1 MSSHEE
7 VVQAMQ
13 ESLGPY
19 IRPREEASHIRRVL
33 AVYLDSCLEDASATV
48 PLALVE
54 PGKPASSAA
63 SRSLHREYIE
73 ALNANLKARKEYR
86 RSYQENVSSR
96 AEGLAVELPK
106 LDHLEEHLA
115 TISLR
120 KKQERLQAV
129 EKHLELLKQKPAASP
144 DFLDPEEIF
153 RDSRPLPDV
162 LRDVVTALTIN
173 NAPSTTHLKQLI
185 DQLEKHVLRTKLL
198 LKREE
203 QLLEQAK
210 SRSSA
215 TQGTVTDSA
224 KLEALD
230 TARNELIKWI
240 ETELGKAGDGGS
252 GGGED
257 GEDENHRASG
267 TARLDEQLA
276 GIKEKYTRYLETRKA
291 LLQLVSQQAAPLI
304 KPQTQSKTVQP
315 TSTSPPN
322 PSAHLLSPYLEHL
335 LSVTHEQ
342 KVLIAQ
348 KSHLNIIIAKQLR
361 ENCQAL
367 DRLAEESQL
376 IPAHPAPG
384 TTRRKPAASAF
395 GDALTV
401 SETLDASSSV
411 KLWVFA
417 ADSAKIA
424 TLEVVAEKIEEGQL
438 AIEGSVRTL
447 AEVDQLLKPHAS
459 SQGEVGNSG
468 GGGGEGDS
476 VDDIWLVESRPLG
489 KSTTAKNIAGKKAK
503 SRSDGDV
510 WDMLDGNLGLLR
522 ADLDPP

>member
-1 MSSHEE
+1 MSSHE
-7 VVQAMQ
+7 VARAIQ

-33 AVYLDSCLEDASATV
+33 ASYLDSCLEDVSATG

-54 PGKPASSAA
+54 PTKPASSAA

-73 ALNANLKARKEYR
+73 ALNANLKARKDYGA
-86 RSYQENVSSR
+86 SYQENASATRV
-96 AEGLAVELPK
+96 EGLAVALPK
-106 LDHLEEHLA
+106 LDHLKEHLA
-115 TISLR
+115 TISLQ

-129 EKHLELLKQKPAASP
+129 EKHLVLLKQKPAASP

-153 RDSRPLPDV
+153 GDSRPLPDV
-162 LRDVVTALTIN
+162 PRDVVTALTIN
-173 NAPSTTHLKQLI
+173 NAPSATHLKELI

-203 QLLEQAK
+203 QLLEQVK

-215 TQGTVTDSA
+215 TQGTITDSA

-240 ETELGKAGDGGS
+240 ETELGKAGDGGGS
-252 GGGED
+252 ED
-257 GEDENHRASG
+257 GEHENHRASG

-276 GIKEKYTRYLETRKA
+276 GIKEKYTRYLEARKA
-291 LLQLVSQQAAPLI
+291 LLQLVSQQATPII
-304 KPQTQSKTVQP
+304 KPRTQDKTVQP
-315 TSTSPPN
+315 TSTSTPN
-322 PSAHLLSPYLEHL
+322 PPANFLSPYLEQL
-335 LSVTHEQ
+335 LSVAHEQ
-342 KVLIAQ
+342 KGLIAQ
-348 KSHLNIIIAKQLR
+348 KSHLNTIIAKQLR
-361 ENCQAL
+361 ENCHAL

-384 TTRRKPAASAF
+384 TTRHKPAAPAF
-395 GDALTV
+395 SDALRA
-401 SETLDASSSV
+401 SETLDASSRV
-411 KLWVFA
+411 KPWVFA

-438 AIEGSVRTL
+438 AIEGSMRTIS
-447 AEVDQLLKPHAS
+447 EIDQLLKPHAS
-459 SQGEVGNSG
+459 GQGEEGGNSE
-468 GGGGEGDS
+468 GGGEGDS
-476 VDDIWLVESRPLG
+476 VEDIWLAESRPSG
-489 KSTTAKNIAGKKAK
+489 KSTSAQNIAGKGAG
-503 SRSDGDV
+503 SRSAGDV

-522 ADLDPP
+522 VDLDPP